1 MRACSTASGGVIFIP
16 DELEK
21 KAAKISYSDLI
32 KGQKLKKTIGAWFG
46 QRKIGKKQLQKAA

>member
-21 KAAKISYSDLI
+21 KAAKVSYSGLV
-32 KGQKLKKTIGAWFG
+32 KSQKLKKTINAWFV
-46 QRKIGKKQLQKAA
+46 QRKIGKKQIRKAA